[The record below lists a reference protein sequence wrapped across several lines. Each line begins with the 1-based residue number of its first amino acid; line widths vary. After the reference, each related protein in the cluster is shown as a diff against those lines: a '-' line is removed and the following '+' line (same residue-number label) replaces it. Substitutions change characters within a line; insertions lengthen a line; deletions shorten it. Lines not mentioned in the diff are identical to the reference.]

1 MLYLVTGA
9 TGLVGNNVVR
19 ALLQRGDRV
28 RVLARSSSDPR
39 PLAGLDV
46 ELELGDVRDTAA
58 VQRAVDGVDRVI
70 HAAAY
75 VHIGWSGLEVAQA
88 VNVGGTAAVA
98 ACARRAQ
105 IRLVHVSSVDAL
117 GLPPGGEPA
126 DEETPLGG
134 GVLCPYVVT
143 KRAAEQVVLAEVAAG
158 LDAVIVNPAYMVGP
172 WDWKPSSGRMLLEV
186 ARNRAL
192 FAPLGTNNF
201 CDVRDVAAGVL
212 TAADR
217 GVAGRRY
224 ILGGERL
231 SYFQAW
237 RIFARV
243 TRSIPPLFPA
253 GPLVRVAAGHWGD
266 LMTWWTG
273 REGDINSAVTTSSA
287 QKRNFQST
295 RAEREL
301 GYHSRPLAESAADAW
316 QWFREHGYAQRA
328 APQASAGGA
337 RRLVS

>member
-1 MLYLVTGA
+1 MWA
-9 TGLVGNNVVR
+9 AR
-19 ALLQRGDRV
+19 QRSQPA
-28 RVLARSSSDPR
+28 ARK
-39 PLAGLDV
+39 
-46 ELELGDVRDTAA
+46 
-58 VQRAVDGVDRVI
+58 
-70 HAAAY
+70 
-75 VHIGWSGLEVAQA
+75 
-88 VNVGGTAAVA
+88 
-98 ACARRAQ
+98 AQ

-117 GLPPGGEPA
+117 GLPPGGQPA

-253 GPLVRVAAGHWGD
+253 GPLVRVAAGRWGD
-266 LMTWWTG
+266 LMTRWTG

-287 QKRNFQST
+287 QTRNFQST
-295 RAEREL
+295 RAAARARL
-301 GYHSRPLAESAADAW
+301 PLA
-316 QWFREHGYAQRA
+316 
-328 APQASAGGA
+328 PA
-337 RRLVS
+337 RRVGRRRLAMVPRVRLRPASSAPAECRGCAAAASVLSCKFVATRDTTAKHASGLTAMTSVES